1 MDYYSDEIRVMEKE
15 QLEQSNLDNLI
26 KELEIILGSIEM
38 EKLGITENRIK
49 FVKDG
54 SIVRL
59 DSLPSSGQLWFNA
72 HVIGYSRSSR

>member
-1 MDYYSDEIRVMEKE
+1 MLIIDRYNLFGFELKKE

-49 FVKDG
+49 FVKETD
-54 SIVRL
+54 L
-59 DSLPSSGQLWFNA
+59 LLA
-72 HVIGYSRSSR
+72 